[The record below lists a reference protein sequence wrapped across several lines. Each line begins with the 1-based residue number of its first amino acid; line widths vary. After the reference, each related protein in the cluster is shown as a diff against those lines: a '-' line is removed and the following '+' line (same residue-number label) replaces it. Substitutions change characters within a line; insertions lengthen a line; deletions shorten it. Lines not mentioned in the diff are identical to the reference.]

1 MRKTGMFNSGKHRV
15 RGRNEDPEETQHQES
30 DCVEPLW
37 CQQKQGSQTMTLDK
51 DTLLHPSPK
60 QGNSLPP
67 SRKISSYFWIWNW
80 TQELSHARE
89 VLYQ

>member
-1 MRKTGMFNSGKHRV
+1 MKILRRLSTKSQIVF
-15 RGRNEDPEETQHQES
+15 
-30 DCVEPLW
+30 EPLMMSRE
-37 CQQKQGSQTMTLDK
+37 KESQTGTLDK
-51 DTLLHPSPK
+51 DTLLQPSPK